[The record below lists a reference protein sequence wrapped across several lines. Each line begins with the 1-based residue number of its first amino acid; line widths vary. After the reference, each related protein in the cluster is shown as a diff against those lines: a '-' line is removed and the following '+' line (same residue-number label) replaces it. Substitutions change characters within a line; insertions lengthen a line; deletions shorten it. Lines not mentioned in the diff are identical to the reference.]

1 MLADLLRDQGQALA
15 LAVALMLTGLV
26 GAWALLVRPA
36 PAGPGTAG
44 GAGAPAPESWSAVL
58 APQQRGLVLAA
69 LGLLAVAATAF
80 ALSAVVRDRGADR
93 YAFGPGRGELIER
106 ELRYQERMYEHALRL
121 LQETHAIEM
130 QRLREGYESEIAAL
144 RSRYAEVYQ
153 SLTVSNEELVRR
165 IAQQYGLNP
174 EFFAAV
180 SGVESGF
187 DSTIANPESGAR
199 GLFQFMPATWNDVGS
214 RYADRL
220 AETGYEY
227 EPVTRENRGQETD
240 PRNDARLNAVMGAL
254 LTLDNIEYVG
264 TDDPAIVYLAHFAG
278 PEMAAYV
285 NENFETNPDEPIR
298 DVVRRLMPGIAE
310 AVIEQNAPA
319 YTETMTVRD
328 FYQYS
333 AARFAGIDSA
343 VAPDEDV
350 AVAE

>member
-1 MLADLLRDQGQALA
+1 MLADLLMDHGQALA
-15 LAVALMLTGLV
+15 LAVALTLTGLV
-26 GAWALLVRPA
+26 GAWALLARPV
-36 PAGPGTAG
+36 PAGAG
-44 GAGAPAPESWSAVL
+44 VPAPESWSAVL
-58 APQQRGLVLAA
+58 APQQRRLVLAA
-69 LGLLAVAATAF
+69 LGLLAVAAVAF
-80 ALSAVVRDRGADR
+80 ALSVVVRDRHVDR
-93 YAFGPGRGELIER
+93 FGRGPGSGELLER
-106 ELRYQERMYEHALRL
+106 ELLYQQRMYEHALSL
-121 LQETHAIEM
+121 LERTHAIEM
-130 QRLREGYESEIAAL
+130 QQLREGYEGEIAAL
-144 RSRYAEVYQ
+144 RSRYDEVYQ
-153 SLTVSNEELVRR
+153 SLMVSNEELVRR
-165 IAQQYGLNP
+165 IAQQYALNP

-227 EPVTRENRGQETD
+227 EPVTGENRGQEDD

-254 LTLDNIEYVG
+254 LTLDNIAYTG

-278 PEMAAYV
+278 PEMATYV
-285 NENFETNPDEPIR
+285 KDNLEANPDELIR
-298 DVVRRLMPGIAE
+298 DVVRRLMPGLAE

-343 VAPDEDV
+343 VAPDQDV
-350 AVAE
+350 AAAE